1 MSAPTAAPPRLSVI
15 VPTIGRPEE
24 LRGLIASIRA
34 QTVLPQELVVVDA
47 GPLQH
52 GVEQACAEALE
63 GSGIALK
70 YARSAPGT
78 SLQRNVALEHA
89 EGELYFLFDD
99 DLTIEPDYIERTLEV
114 FALPTEPPVGCV
126 LGTFSSPPRAGGR
139 ARKAWF
145 RAFGLTHARAGDE
158 ARMYMSGGVQWAQRP
173 SRVIRVPAAS
183 GGRTAYRAACF
194 AEERFAEYLP
204 GRTQNEDVELSYR
217 IGRHWTI
224 LQSPDVVCFHDRV
237 EKGRTAYGD
246 RVARVVYANYW
257 FFKQHRPKDPAHL
270 AAFAWA
276 NLGLSTYYAAVGV
289 AKRQPRDL
297 VGGLVK
303 GYRWCA
309 EDLRGKTISAFSPP
323 A

>member
-1 MSAPTAAPPRLSVI
+1 MSAPRLSVI
-15 VPTIGRPEE
+15 VPTIGRPAE

-34 QTVLPQELVVVDA
+34 QTVLPDEFVVVDA
-47 GPLQH
+47 GPESNDIES
-52 GVEQACAEALE
+52 VCAEALD
-63 GSGIALK
+63 GSGIELV

-89 EGELYFLFDD
+89 TGEFYFLFDD
-99 DLTIEPDYIERTLEV
+99 DLSVQADYIERSLEV
-114 FALPTEPPVGCV
+114 FALPTQPPVGCV
-126 LGTFSSPPRAGGR
+126 LGTFSSPPRAGGSL
-139 ARKAWF
+139 RKAWF
-145 RAFGLTHARAGDE
+145 KTFGLTHARAGDE
-158 ARMYMSGGVQWAQRP
+158 ATMFRSGGVQWAQRP

-194 AEERFAEYLP
+194 ETERFAEYLP
-204 GRTQNEDVELSYR
+204 GRTQNEDVEVSFR
-217 IGRHWTI
+217 IAKNWTI
-224 LQSPDVVCFHDRV
+224 LQSPDVVCYHDRV
-237 EKGRTAYGD
+237 EKGRTTYGD

-270 AAFAWA
+270 AAFAWS
-276 NLGLSTYYAAVGV
+276 NLGLSAYYAGVGV

-309 EDLRGKTISAFSPP
+309 EDLQGKEISAFRTP